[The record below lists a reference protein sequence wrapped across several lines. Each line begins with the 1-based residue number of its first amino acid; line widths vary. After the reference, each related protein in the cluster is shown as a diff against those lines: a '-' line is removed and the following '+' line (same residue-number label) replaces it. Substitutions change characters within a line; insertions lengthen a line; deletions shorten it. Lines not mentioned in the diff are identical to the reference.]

1 MGKRNGEESAVTA
14 PGKALQAE
22 RRASPGP
29 EELVCM
35 SQEQKGQLGGAGE
48 QWNAGGFQGS
58 RTHRAGIKS

>member
-22 RRASPGP
+22 RRASRGP
-29 EELVCM
+29 EEPVCM

-48 QWNAGGFQGS
+48 Q
-58 RTHRAGIKS
+58 